1 MNILISNADPRPIY
15 EQIYSQI
22 RNAIVSGEAPAE
34 SPLPSIR
41 SLAKDLRISVITT
54 KRAYDELLMA
64 CPPRGCEYSF
74 ANLYFWGLQK
84 IAFFPLI
91 AVFTA

>member
-1 MNILISNADPRPIY
+1 MIDFHRLELGR
-15 EQIYSQI
+15 
-22 RNAIVSGEAPAE
+22 
-34 SPLPSIR
+34 
-41 SLAKDLRISVITT
+41 

-91 AVFTA
+91 AVLTA